1 MTDSGATIKPRI
13 PAYKREGNYAPPPAA
28 VLNGSGD
35 ETDLHGTGAEVAGI
49 TRQIVSSSPLAI
61 RSIEESARPGPAGT
75 SDALVGAVNK
85 IFQAVTAQI
94 AYHEREAAK
103 LRESL
108 KPFAGLAPRP
118 NVAPDDGSSAQAI
131 RAVLDL
137 ADQLNLNG
145 EQKS

>member
-1 MTDSGATIKPRI
+1 MVTVTDSGATIKPRI
-13 PAYKREGNYAPPPAA
+13 PAYKKEGTYEPPPAA
-28 VLNGSGD
+28 VLNG
-35 ETDLHGTGAEVAGI
+35 AVA
-49 TRQIVSSSPLAI
+49 SSPDPTIPIKI
-61 RSIEESARPGPAGT
+61 RSIEEAPRPGPAGN
-75 SDALVGAVNK
+75 SDALVGAVQK

-94 AYHEREAAK
+94 AYHERELVK

-108 KPFAGLAPRP
+108 KPFAQHAPRP

-145 EQKS
+145 EKQP

>member
-1 MTDSGATIKPRI
+1 MTDSGAAIKPRI
-13 PAYKREGNYAPPPAA
+13 PAYKREGNYAPPSPS
-28 VLNGSGD
+28 VLNGS
-35 ETDLHGTGAEVAGI
+35 VA
-49 TRQIVSSSPLAI
+49 SSPDPAIPIVI
-61 RSIEESARPGPAGT
+61 RSIEEAPRPGPAGN
-75 SDALVGAVNK
+75 SDALVGAVQK

-118 NVAPDDGSSAQAI
+118 NVASDDGSSAQAI

>member
-1 MTDSGATIKPRI
+1 MTESAIKPRI
-13 PAYKREGNYAPPPAA
+13 PAYKREGNYEPPSPA
-28 VLNGSGD
+28 VLNG
-35 ETDLHGTGAEVAGI
+35 AAA
-49 TRQIVSSSPLAI
+49 SSPDPAIPIKI
-61 RSIEESARPGPAGT
+61 RSIEESSRPGPAGN
-75 SDALVGAVNK
+75 SDALVGAVQK

-118 NVAPDDGSSAQAI
+118 NVAPEDGSSAQAI

-145 EQKS
+145 EQKP

>member
-1 MTDSGATIKPRI
+1 MTEAIGAATTIKPRI
-13 PAYKREGNYAPPPAA
+13 PAYKKEGNYAPPSPAL
-28 VLNGSGD
+28 LNGS
-35 ETDLHGTGAEVAGI
+35 VA
-49 TRQIVSSSPLAI
+49 SSSDPAIPIAI

-145 EQKS
+145 EQKP

>member
-1 MTDSGATIKPRI
+1 MTVTDSGAAIKPRV
-13 PAYKREGNYAPPPAA
+13 PTYKKEATYEPPSPA
-28 VLNGSGD
+28 VLNG
-35 ETDLHGTGAEVAGI
+35 AVA
-49 TRQIVSSSPLAI
+49 SSPSPDLPIKI
-61 RSIEESARPGPAGT
+61 RSIEEAPRHGPAGT
-75 SDALVGAVNK
+75 SDVLVGAVQK

-94 AYHEREAAK
+94 AYHEREAQK
-103 LRESL
+103 LRDSL
-108 KPFAGLAPRP
+108 KPFSTLAPRP

>member
-13 PAYKREGNYAPPPAA
+13 PAYKREGNYAPPSPS
-28 VLNGSGD
+28 VLNGS
-35 ETDLHGTGAEVAGI
+35 VA
-49 TRQIVSSSPLAI
+49 SSPDPAIPIAI
-61 RSIEESARPGPAGT
+61 RSIEEAPRPGPAGN

>member
-1 MTDSGATIKPRI
+1 MTDSGATAIKPRI
-13 PAYKREGNYAPPPAA
+13 PAYKKEGTYEPPSPAL
-28 VLNGSGD
+28 LNG
-35 ETDLHGTGAEVAGI
+35 AVA
-49 TRQIVSSSPLAI
+49 SSPDPAIPIKI
-61 RSIEESARPGPAGT
+61 RSIDEAPRPAQAGN

-118 NVAPDDGSSAQAI
+118 IAAPDDGSSAQAI

-137 ADQLNLNG
+137 ADSLNLNG
-145 EQKS
+145 ETKS

>member
-1 MTDSGATIKPRI
+1 MSDSGIKPRI

-28 VLNGSGD
+28 VLNGS
-35 ETDLHGTGAEVAGI
+35 VA
-49 TRQIVSSSPLAI
+49 SSPDPAIPISI
-61 RSIEESARPGPAGT
+61 RSIEEAPRPGPAGN
-75 SDALVGAVNK
+75 SDALVGAVQK

-118 NVAPDDGSSAQAI
+118 NVASDDGSSAQAI
-131 RAVLDL
+131 RAVLAL

>member
-13 PAYKREGNYAPPPAA
+13 PAYKREGNYAPPSPAL
-28 VLNGSGD
+28 LNGGSVDPHD
-35 ETDLHGTGAEVAGI
+35 EGKSSVAK
-49 TRQIVSSSPLAI
+49 RVAI
-61 RSIEESARPGPAGT
+61 LGIEEAPRPGPAGN

-103 LRESL
+103 LRDSL

-131 RAVLDL
+131 RAVLAL

>member
-13 PAYKREGNYAPPPAA
+13 PAYKKEGTYEPPPAA
-28 VLNGSGD
+28 VLNGS
-35 ETDLHGTGAEVAGI
+35 VA
-49 TRQIVSSSPLAI
+49 SSPDPAIPIKI
-61 RSIEESARPGPAGT
+61 RSIDESPARPGPAGN
-75 SDALVGAVNK
+75 SDALVGAVQK

-108 KPFAGLAPRP
+108 KPFAGLASRP
-118 NVAPDDGSSAQAI
+118 HVAQDDGSSAQAI

-137 ADQLNLNG
+137 ADQFNLG
-145 EQKS
+145 EKQP

>member
-1 MTDSGATIKPRI
+1 MTDSGAAIKPRI
-13 PAYKREGNYAPPPAA
+13 PAYKREGNYEPPSPAL
-28 VLNGSGD
+28 LNG
-35 ETDLHGTGAEVAGI
+35 AVA
-49 TRQIVSSSPLAI
+49 SSPDPAIPIKI
-61 RSIEESARPGPAGT
+61 RSIDEAPRAAPAGT
-75 SDALVGAVNK
+75 SDALVGAVGK

-118 NVAPDDGSSAQAI
+118 IAAQDDGTSAQVI

-137 ADQLNLNG
+137 ADQLKLNG
-145 EQKS
+145 DEQS